1 MPGATRDRVPD
12 LREAPVPAQ
21 AEDRVAV
28 APVPAVRDRGRIP
41 GQVGVRTIQ
50 APDRAIQVQAR
61 AIQAPDRAVREDP
74 VVRDPVQRVRA
85 QTQVTANRIQ
95 HPPVPRG
102 RNASTRE
109 DGPSASVTAVMKS
122 STHRAVRSSTGRR
135 SLPMR
140 SASTRA
146 APARPFQD
154 CQRASRSNK
163 AASVR
168 LRTCS
173 FCRMLVM

>member
-1 MPGATRDRVPD
+1 MPGATRGRDPG
-12 LREAPVPAQ
+12 LREAPVRAQ
-21 AEDRVAV
+21 AEDRAAV
-28 APVPAVRDRGRIP
+28 APAPAVQDRGRTP
-41 GQVGVRTIQ
+41 DRVGARTIP
-50 APDRAIQVQAR
+50 APAR
-61 AIQAPDRAVREDP
+61 AIQAPDRAVREDQ
-74 VVRDPVQRVRA
+74 VVQDPVQTIHA
-85 QTQVTANRIQ
+85 QTQVTANRM
-95 HPPVPRG
+95 HPPVPQG
-102 RNASTRE
+102 RNASIRE

-122 STHRAVRSSTGRR
+122 STHRAARSSTGRR

-146 APARPFQD
+146 APVRPSQD

>member
-12 LREAPVPAQ
+12 LREVPVPAQ
-21 AEDRVAV
+21 AEDRAAV
-28 APVPAVRDRGRIP
+28 APVPAVPDRGRIP

-50 APDRAIQVQAR
+50 APDRAIQ
-61 AIQAPDRAVREDP
+61 APDRAVREDQ
-74 VVRDPVQRVRA
+74 VVRDPVQRIRA
-85 QTQVTANRIQ
+85 QTQVTANRMQ

-102 RNASTRE
+102 RNASIRE
-109 DGPSASVTAVMKS
+109 DGPSASVTAVMRS
-122 STHRAVRSSTGRR
+122 STHRAAQSSTGRR

-140 SASTRA
+140 SASTKA